1 MSKSAI
7 ARLAAWYAAQCDGS
21 WEHAHGISVES
32 TDNPG
37 WWVKID
43 TRGTMLE
50 GRAFTPIEDGV
61 DRGRFP
67 TGPSWISC
75 RVEEGIWHGA
85 GDAARLEEILTRFID
100 WTEA

>member
-1 MSKSAI
+1 
-7 ARLAAWYAAQCDGS
+7 
-21 WEHAHGISVES
+21 
-32 TDNPG
+32 
-37 WWVKID
+37 
-43 TRGTMLE
+43 MLE

-75 RVEEGIWHGA
+75 RVVEGIWHGA